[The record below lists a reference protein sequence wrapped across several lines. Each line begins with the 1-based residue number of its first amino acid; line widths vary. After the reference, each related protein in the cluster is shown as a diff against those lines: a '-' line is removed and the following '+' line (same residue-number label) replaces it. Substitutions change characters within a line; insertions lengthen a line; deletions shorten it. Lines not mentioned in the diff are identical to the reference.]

1 MNAGLSLLGRK
12 DWVYPFGIRER
23 GLRTWIALS
32 IQRDM
37 GRFDYRSPKS
47 NDPLVMLGQ
56 ALEVER
62 SRYGVLISAAAG
74 KIPYYAGG
82 DCIDPFGLNDP
93 YLATKQR
100 PKFMPGHSAGS
111 DLAAIEMAR
120 SHPSGVYATFSFLDK
135 NIVPSPESISMWVDN
150 RHPQDTVQRKVTQ
163 QQWDAALETGDR
175 FIWSIISQPVQ
186 VSRQSP

>member
-1 MNAGLSLLGRK
+1 MHAEGADDACISYRYGWNLANNNILSWNESGCRRTEGFTDPLWMYMNAGLSLLGRK

-62 SRYGVLISAAAG
+62 
-74 KIPYYAGG
+74 
-82 DCIDPFGLNDP
+82 
-93 YLATKQR
+93 
-100 PKFMPGHSAGS
+100 
-111 DLAAIEMAR
+111 
-120 SHPSGVYATFSFLDK
+120 
-135 NIVPSPESISMWVDN
+135 
-150 RHPQDTVQRKVTQ
+150 
-163 QQWDAALETGDR
+163 
-175 FIWSIISQPVQ
+175 
-186 VSRQSP
+186 